1 MAMRRRTIGGWGG
14 LDRKMESERSVG
26 SGWQGG
32 RVAGV
37 SGWGECSRGGSCGIS
52 ADVPVIMS
60 FFFE

>member
-32 RVAGV
+32 RVAG
-37 SGWGECSRGGSCGIS
+37 GS
-52 ADVPVIMS
+52 AVVVEAVVYPPMYQ
-60 FFFE
+60 